1 MAKAKTTTVQKENVT
16 ATRTAQPRADRP
28 AIDYMSQNLFSLAL
42 LMLFIRTNPNGN
54 AKYPGLDA
62 AIDALLAIIL
72 SNKEV
77 YDKVSGSNHFV
88 LEDGEWKLTKQGQS
102 LAMHRAKAMQ
112 SDKYRT
118 SPLDFLFG
126 TPSETEVKRPLGAV
140 MNIWQAIVVEGAKYL
155 ADERENLSTDEQ
167 QDVVACFNDAHLE
180 IARFVPQTADAEEVA
195 EETAE

>member
-1 MAKAKTTTVQKENVT
+1 MAKAKTVQQEVTKT
-16 ATRTAQPRADRP
+16 ATRTAPQRTDRP

-54 AKYPGLDA
+54 SKYPGLDA

-77 YDKVSGSNHFV
+77 YDKVSGSNHFE
-88 LEDGEWKLTKQGQS
+88 LIDGEWKLTKQGQS

-118 SPLDFLFG
+118 TPLDFLFG

-140 MNIWQAIVVEGAKYL
+140 MNIWQAIVVDGAKYL
-155 ADERENLSTDEQ
+155 ADERENLSADEQ
-167 QDVVACFNDAHLE
+167 TDIVAAWNDAHLD
-180 IARFVPQTADAEEVA
+180 IARFASPVAEVV